1 MNLNLKRCK
10 NFYFHIASARIHK
23 TTREE
28 IVMGLKKFAAGL
40 ALTASM
46 FASGVAY
53 AADLEVTHWWTSG
66 GEAAA
71 VAEFAKAVNA
81 SGDKWVDGAIAGSGD
96 VARPIIISRILGGNP
111 MGATQ
116 LNPGKDADE
125 LIAAGLLEDITD
137 VATAGDWAKILR
149 PASQLESCTKDGK
162 VYCVPVNLHSA
173 QWMWTNRKVYED
185 AGIAPPQNWNEM
197 VAAGPALQAKGIQPL
212 SLAQGWPV
220 GLLVENVIVAIS
232 GVDNFVKV
240 YKDRDLAIASG
251 PEFAKV
257 FEALATARQFAPAD
271 KMVPQWNEAVALVIQ
286 GKAGANIMGDWAGGE
301 FAVANMV
308 AGKDYDCLPG
318 LGVTPV
324 LNTGGDVFYF
334 PKNKDPAVTAAQKKM
349 AATLVTKE
357 VQVAFNLK
365 KGSLPMRADVDL
377 SAANDCM
384 KKGLE
389 ILDKSTAVFPNNVQ
403 MIDRDSLNQI
413 NDVVTAFMAD
423 PAMSAAD
430 AQAKF
435 ADIIKNAPK

>member
-1 MNLNLKRCK
+1 MKYKHL
-10 NFYFHIASARIHK
+10 
-23 TTREE
+23 
-28 IVMGLKKFAAGL
+28 VAGL
-40 ALTASM
+40 LAATALTNA
-46 FASGVAY
+46 AY
-53 AADLEVTHWWTSG
+53 ATDLEVTHWWTSG

-71 VAEFAKAVNA
+71 VAEFAKAFDATGN
-81 SGDKWVDGAIAGSGD
+81 KWVDGAIAGSGD
-96 VARPIIISRILGGNP
+96 TARPIIISRILGGNP

-125 LIAAGLLEDITD
+125 LIAAGLMEDLTAL
-137 VATAGDWAKILR
+137 ATKEDWATILR
-149 PASQLESCTKDGK
+149 PASQLASCTVNGK

-173 QWMWTNRKVYED
+173 QWMWTNRKVFED
-185 AGIAPPQNWNEM
+185 NGMTPPANFAELMADAPK
-197 VAAGPALQAKGIQPL
+197 LQELGIQPL

-220 GLLVENVIVAIS
+220 GLLVNDLLVAIA

-240 YKDRDLAIASG
+240 YKDRDMAMATG

-257 FEALATARQFAPAD
+257 FEAVATARQFAPAD
-271 KMVPQWNEAVALVIQ
+271 KMVPQWNEAVGLVIQ
-286 GKAGANIMGDWAGGE
+286 GKAAANVMGDWAGGE

-334 PKNKDPAVTAAQKKM
+334 PKNADPAVTAAQM
-349 AATLVTKE
+349 TLASTLVTKE

-384 KKGLE
+384 KKGLA
-389 ILDKSTAVFPNNVQ
+389 ILDGPNPVVFPNDSQ
-403 MIDRDSLNQI
+403 MIDRDSINQI
-413 NDVVTAFMAD
+413 NDLFTEFFANTEMT
-423 PAMSAAD
+423 AAD

-435 ADIIKNAPK
+435 ASIIEAAPK